1 MAISG
6 IASSGLISGLN
17 VSEIVSSIIQQEAR
31 PMQLLETRQNDY
43 RLQIASVL
51 SLSSKLSSYK
61 STMESLNNVEKFN
74 TKSASITTTSN
85 NVELATVSTDN
96 TAANGTYSIDINQ
109 LAASHKLASQ
119 GWLDKNSTVVA
130 SSSGSL
136 KFKIGSDGAE
146 TSIGVT
152 TSMTL
157 EGLMD
162 KINDA
167 DAGVTATIVDD
178 GTGSTPYRLIM
189 TADNS
194 GSANAITITQNDTS
208 LDFTNKKV
216 EAGYAYTTN
225 TYSGTF
231 ASNDGNNYTGTT
243 NKTVMMQVVTGGAS
257 ATATYKYSVDGGI
270 NWLGYGGA
278 AFSSSATADTSGG
291 AITTSTSLKAIDGN
305 ASTNEGVTAS
315 FTAGSDLVVNDKFTI
330 DVFNP
335 QMQAA
340 QDAVIE
346 IDNAT
351 IVKSSNVITDSIQG
365 ITINLLK
372 ADSTENL
379 TLTVS
384 SSSASAKSAIE
395 EFVSAYNELFS
406 FVEEQLS
413 FDPDEEIANPLLGD
427 PTLLEIKRKITNTVS
442 GVIPGLPSNS
452 YTNLSQIGI
461 TTDYLTGELKLD
473 SSVLSGALG
482 TNPEAVSKLFVG
494 TGTPTNTSIR
504 YEGKTSSTEGGTYNM
519 TISVAPE
526 QATLSGDNDLSST
539 GLGSEETLIFKFS
552 DNYTD
557 TNASFTS
564 TSVTLSAGSK
574 INTIVNDI
582 NSKFATQGLALT
594 ASNSSG
600 KLKITSDNYGEDIH
614 LQITSDQGA
623 ASDQVF
629 DTSGSYTDQGVDI
642 AGTINNHV
650 ASADGNILTGTAGF
664 PEAGLQ
670 VSTTSNQTGLFG
682 SITVSL
688 GMADRLPSILDSYV
702 NLETGIL
709 KNKEDS
715 LQSSVD
721 DLKNR
726 IDIMG
731 GRLQDQEQRLL
742 REFTRLE
749 STLAQYDSLANFMAT
764 ALSSLPKIGR

>member
-1 MAISG
+1 
-6 IASSGLISGLN
+6 
-17 VSEIVSSIIQQEAR
+17 
-31 PMQLLETRQNDY
+31 
-43 RLQIASVL
+43 
-51 SLSSKLSSYK
+51 
-61 STMESLNNVEKFN
+61 
-74 TKSASITTTSN
+74 
-85 NVELATVSTDN
+85 
-96 TAANGTYSIDINQ
+96 
-109 LAASHKLASQ
+109 
-119 GWLDKNSTVVA
+119 
-130 SSSGSL
+130 
-136 KFKIGSDGAE
+136 
-146 TSIGVT
+146 
-152 TSMTL
+152 
-157 EGLMD
+157 
-162 KINDA
+162 
-167 DAGVTATIVDD
+167 
-178 GTGSTPYRLIM
+178 
-189 TADNS
+189 
-194 GSANAITITQNDTS
+194 
-208 LDFTNKKV
+208 
-216 EAGYAYTTN
+216 
-225 TYSGTF
+225 
-231 ASNDGNNYTGTT
+231 
-243 NKTVMMQVVTGGAS
+243 
-257 ATATYKYSVDGGI
+257 
-270 NWLGYGGA
+270 
-278 AFSSSATADTSGG
+278 
-291 AITTSTSLKAIDGN
+291 
-305 ASTNEGVTAS
+305 
-315 FTAGSDLVVNDKFTI
+315 
-330 DVFNP
+330 
-335 QMQAA
+335 
-340 QDAVIE
+340 
-346 IDNAT
+346 
-351 IVKSSNVITDSIQG
+351 
-365 ITINLLK
+365 
-372 ADSTENL
+372 
-379 TLTVS
+379 
-384 SSSASAKSAIE
+384 
-395 EFVSAYNELFS
+395 
-406 FVEEQLS
+406 
-413 FDPDEEIANPLLGD
+413 
-427 PTLLEIKRKITNTVS
+427 
-442 GVIPGLPSNS
+442 
-452 YTNLSQIGI
+452 
-461 TTDYLTGELKLD
+461 
-473 SSVLSGALG
+473 ALG